1 MKVNKV
7 INKNLVRSFDEKG
20 NEVLI
25 MGCGLGYKKKA
36 DDEIDMSMVEKI
48 YRITDENTAQK
59 LSDLLLEIP
68 QEHVRIANLIID
80 YAKQTL
86 DKELSDNIYISIT
99 DHISFALER
108 MEKGMPLKNALL
120 WEIKKYYH
128 SEYSIGLESLAIIKR
143 ELGVELPEDEAGYI
157 AIHLVE
163 ASVNVED
170 SSYVSE
176 TVTMIQAILSIIKFH
191 FQINLDENSLAFDR
205 FMVHLKFFIER
216 VLKNQ
221 AFAEDE
227 KLYETLKDHFN
238 EEFKCCGKIKR
249 YFLQQ
254 KGINIPD
261 TELLYLAIHIK
272 RILNNK

>member
-7 INKNLVRSFDEKG
+7 INNNLVRSFDEKG

-176 TVTMIQAILSIIKFH
+176 TVTMIQAILSIIKF
-191 FQINLDENSLAFDR
+191 NLK
-205 FMVHLKFFIER
+205 V
-216 VLKNQ
+216 
-221 AFAEDE
+221 
-227 KLYETLKDHFN
+227 
-238 EEFKCCGKIKR
+238 
-249 YFLQQ
+249 
-254 KGINIPD
+254 
-261 TELLYLAIHIK
+261 EL
-272 RILNNK
+272 ND

>member
-7 INKNLVRSFDEKG
+7 INNNLVRSFDEKG
-20 NEVLI
+20 NEVLV
-25 MGCGLGYKKKA
+25 MGCGLGYEKKA

>member
-7 INKNLVRSFDEKG
+7 INNNLVRSFDEKG
-20 NEVLI
+20 NEVLV

-36 DDEIDMSMVEKI
+36 DDEIDMLMVEKI

-128 SEYSIGLESLAIIKR
+128 SEYSIGL
-143 ELGVELPEDEAGYI
+143 
-157 AIHLVE
+157 
-163 ASVNVED
+163 
-170 SSYVSE
+170 
-176 TVTMIQAILSIIKFH
+176 
-191 FQINLDENSLAFDR
+191 
-205 FMVHLKFFIER
+205 
-216 VLKNQ
+216 
-221 AFAEDE
+221 
-227 KLYETLKDHFN
+227 
-238 EEFKCCGKIKR
+238 
-249 YFLQQ
+249 
-254 KGINIPD
+254 
-261 TELLYLAIHIK
+261 
-272 RILNNK
+272 

>member
-1 MKVNKV
+1 M
-7 INKNLVRSFDEKG
+7 
-20 NEVLI
+20 
-25 MGCGLGYKKKA
+25 
-36 DDEIDMSMVEKI
+36 
-48 YRITDENTAQK
+48 
-59 LSDLLLEIP
+59 
-68 QEHVRIANLIID
+68 
-80 YAKQTL
+80 
-86 DKELSDNIYISIT
+86 
-99 DHISFALER
+99 
-108 MEKGMPLKNALL
+108 
-120 WEIKKYYH
+120 
-128 SEYSIGLESLAIIKR
+128 AIIKR